1 MPAAAGTTG
10 NSYHY
15 GDICTSG
22 VLCNT
27 GLPGTGTDRSLLDFT
42 SAAVDSNGCMF
53 FSFAGNPKSAT
64 TGATEATLNYV
75 TKQTSACFSP
85 PLSFVIPRP

>member
-10 NSYHY
+10 NTYHY

-22 VLCNT
+22 ILC
-27 GLPGTGTDRSLLDFT
+27 GSGIPGTGTDRSLLDFT

-53 FSFAGNPKSAT
+53 FTFAGNPKSAAT
-64 TGATEATLNYV
+64 NATEPTLNYE
-75 TKQTSACFSP
+75 TKQQSACFT
-85 PLSFVIPRP
+85 VHR